1 MKYKNIFGY
10 GDIWDGSIVH
20 GYDNS
25 AEVGLGMYLPR
36 FKGLYTPF
44 TSRLY
49 LSTQDWLKFS
59 SYKERSLGLS
69 LGILSSKY
77 HELVYTIAWR
87 NLIDPSQA
95 ASKSIRRQLG
105 HSLLSALK
113 YSFKFDQRNSY
124 LRPTSGYA
132 FISTSQIGGLA
143 PDNRSLRFLKQ
154 VGPLL
159 FLVVNIYMN
168 FI

>member
-1 MKYKNIFGY
+1 M
-10 GDIWDGSIVH
+10 WDGSLVY
-20 GYDNS
+20 GCDNS
-25 AEVGLGMYLPR
+25 TEVGLGMYLPR
-36 FKGLYTPF
+36 FKGLSTPF

-69 LGILSSKY
+69 LGLLSTKY
-77 HELVYTIAWR
+77 HELVYMVGWR
-87 NLIDPSQA
+87 NLIDPSRT
-95 ASKSIRRQLG
+95 ASVAIRRQLG

-113 YSFKFDQRNSY
+113 YTFKFDQRNSY

-143 PDNRSLRFLKQ
+143 PDSRSLRFLKQ
-154 VGPLL
+154 VGLL
-159 FLVVNIYMN
+159 FFLVVNIYMN